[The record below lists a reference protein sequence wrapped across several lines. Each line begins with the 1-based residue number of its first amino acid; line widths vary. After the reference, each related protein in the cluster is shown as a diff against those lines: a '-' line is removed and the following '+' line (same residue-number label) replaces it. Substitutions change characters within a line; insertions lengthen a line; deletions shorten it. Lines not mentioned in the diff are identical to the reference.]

1 MLRMTAPASGSD
13 KCELPVNGKVDWQFA
28 LIQGAIVYKRLLPR
42 LEGLSPLMLVPGW
55 PATGAMPARAA
66 RWTARWA
73 ALLKLA
79 MSLPMPSG
87 MLLAVLTPVPGDCG
101 ILCMSDTIAIGA
113 LRELTEHG
121 IRVPDDVRLM
131 GFDGIPFSACANPP
145 ISTVAMDV
153 PAMART
159 VINRMVT
166 LIESNLRHERPDDI
180 THDHIQFQVMPRTST
195 LSA

>member
-195 LSA
+195 LAA